1 MGDVGGGGVA
11 AGGGGGGSGG
21 SDGRD
26 GSGGGGNGVGTHSC
40 FPLAWRTHGGGS
52 WRVQG
57 RLPGAAAFPQFV
69 QVRVVGSNRSLHV
82 RSIPVTALRIWVD
95 RRNACVSVSTK
106 ASKLP
111 TLETCTRSVSLRG
124 RDGGPRLA
132 WLESASAL
140 FLVAARRT
148 GCCGSGQAREVASSW
163 RAVQPAEACKH
174 LLRSRGTVA
183 TRQPDEHSQKALA
196 TSRLPNTSR
205 TRSSRRL
212 ETLADLLCSPLTY
225 SPVRTLKRS
234 RTNAFVRRLAT
245 PVGCWA
251 SPVREGWMRT
261 RPA

>member
-1 MGDVGGGGVA
+1 MSA
-11 AGGGGGGSGG
+11 SQEF
-21 SDGRD
+21 S
-26 GSGGGGNGVGTHSC
+26 
-40 FPLAWRTHGGGS
+40 
-52 WRVQG
+52 Q
-57 RLPGAAAFPQFV
+57 
-69 QVRVVGSNRSLHV
+69 
-82 RSIPVTALRIWVD
+82 
-95 RRNACVSVSTK
+95 K

-111 TLETCTRSVSLRG
+111 HLELARARFRFEARAEVPPGCPARLAISVACRVY
-124 RDGGPRLA
+124 PRLSRRGA
-132 WLESASAL
+132 LLFRAFLCVAS
-140 FLVAARRT
+140 VASRT
-148 GCCGSGQAREVASSW
+148 GCCGTRDAREVASSW

-183 TRQPDEHSQKALA
+183 TRQPDEHSQKARA

-212 ETLADLLCSPLTY
+212 ETLADLLCSPSTY

-245 PVGCWA
+245 PVGCRA

>member
-1 MGDVGGGGVA
+1 MGGVGGGGVA
-11 AGGGGGGSGG
+11 ASGGGGGSGG
-21 SDGRD
+21 SGGRD

-40 FPLAWRTHGGGS
+40 FPRVAWRTHGGGS

-69 QVRVVGSNRSLHV
+69 QGRVVGSNRSLHV
-82 RSIPVTALRIWVD
+82 KSIPERLCEFGSTDGTLVSASQQKLRNCRPRNLHALGFVARP
-95 RRNACVSVSTK
+95 RRWRPARY
-106 ASKLP
+106 P
-111 TLETCTRSVSLRG
+111 
-124 RDGGPRLA
+124 
-132 WLESASAL
+132 ASAL
-140 FLVAARRT
+140 FLGAARRT

-183 TRQPDEHSQKALA
+183 TRQPDEHSQKARA

-212 ETLADLLCSPLTY
+212 ETLADLLCSPSTY

-245 PVGCWA
+245 PVGCRA

>member
-82 RSIPVTALRIWVD
+82 RSIPVTALRIGSTEGTPVSASQQKLRNCRPRNLHALGFVART
-95 RRNACVSVSTK
+95 RRWPPA
-106 ASKLP
+106 
-111 TLETCTRSVSLRG
+111 
-124 RDGGPRLA
+124 RLA
-132 WLESASAL
+132 GSASAL